1 MFLTPT
7 RRHPQN
13 LAHVM
18 LGDWLDDAERSA
30 REPALDI
37 VQTADGWQAKLD
49 MPGIEKS
56 AISVQIEGRH
66 VQVQASGAK
75 CEERKEGERV
85 IYRERRASRYVRSFV
100 LPSEVDQAQSLAKL
114 ENGVLTL
121 SLARR
126 GGPVAGS
133 LTVN

>member
-1 MFLTPT
+1 MFLTPI

-13 LAHVM
+13 LAHLM
-18 LGDWLDDAERSA
+18 FGDWPDDAERSA

-37 VQTADGWQAKLD
+37 VQTPDGWQAKLD
-49 MPGIEKS
+49 MPGIDKS
-56 AISVQIEGRH
+56 DISVQIEGRH

-75 CEERKEGERV
+75 SEERKEGERV

-100 LPSEVDQAQSLAKL
+100 LPAEVDQAQSLAKL
-114 ENGVLTL
+114 DNGVLTL

-133 LTVN
+133 LAVN